1 MVAVVVVQVQVENFN
16 YKKNHPLTYRVVES
30 KEINRYRTIITQL
43 LMLKRVDN
51 KMNTLNTYKFEEIPD
66 KYQSDALENV
76 SIYMYEKYEQGLFN
90 NSDIMESEIDE
101 LIFNYDVTF
110 TQILEESKKLTFTY
124 WGDIL

>member
-1 MVAVVVVQVQVENFN
+1 M
-16 YKKNHPLTYRVVES
+16 
-30 KEINRYRTIITQL
+30 
-43 LMLKRVDN
+43 
-51 KMNTLNTYKFEEIPD
+51 NTYKFEEIPVE
-66 KYQSDALENV
+66 YQSDALENV

-110 TQILEESKKLTFTY
+110 TQILEESKKLTFSF

>member
-1 MVAVVVVQVQVENFN
+1 M
-16 YKKNHPLTYRVVES
+16 
-30 KEINRYRTIITQL
+30 
-43 LMLKRVDN
+43 
-51 KMNTLNTYKFEEIPD
+51 NTYKFEEILD
-66 KYQSDALENV
+66 EYQSDALENV

-124 WGDIL
+124 WGDILC

>member
-1 MVAVVVVQVQVENFN
+1 M
-16 YKKNHPLTYRVVES
+16 
-30 KEINRYRTIITQL
+30 
-43 LMLKRVDN
+43 
-51 KMNTLNTYKFEEIPD
+51 NTYKFEEIPVE
-66 KYQSDALENV
+66 YQSDALENV
-76 SIYMYEKYEQGLFN
+76 SIYMHEKYEQGLFN

>member
-1 MVAVVVVQVQVENFN
+1 
-16 YKKNHPLTYRVVES
+16 
-30 KEINRYRTIITQL
+30 
-43 LMLKRVDN
+43 
-51 KMNTLNTYKFEEIPD
+51 MNTIKTYKFEEILD
-66 KYQSDALENV
+66 EYQSDALENV
-76 SIYMYEKYEQGLFN
+76 SIYMYEKYEEGLFN

>member
-1 MVAVVVVQVQVENFN
+1 M
-16 YKKNHPLTYRVVES
+16 
-30 KEINRYRTIITQL
+30 
-43 LMLKRVDN
+43 
-51 KMNTLNTYKFEEIPD
+51 NTYKFEEIPVE
-66 KYQSDALENV
+66 YQSDALENV